1 MQNFKSSGPLGPE
14 LKASP
19 LSENLDFA
27 LPFLLDNCWTLKR
40 QFGITCSISQ
50 KKLQLL
56 ENYEKN
62 NFYHSKKMHGKS
74 EYG

>member
-1 MQNFKSSGPLGPE
+1 MQNFKSFCPLGPE
-14 LKASP
+14 LKAPP

-27 LPFLLDNCWTLKR
+27 LLFLLDNRWTFKMT
-40 QFGITCSISQ
+40 IWNY

-62 NFYHSKKMHGKS
+62 NFYHSKKMHEKS